1 MRATGYWAT
10 GAGCWGV
17 GRGLDTRC
25 VSSPRFGRL
34 LYCARGLCLASWST
48 KKPFFKAALGGYWE
62 DGGAAVL
69 LAAVGGPVGV
79 RGRHVLAPILPPPSS
94 KRCLRRR
101 GAAYDR
107 TTNSNLFIARPSPSS
122 FRFPLHPRSPISA
135 LCATP
140 SSKMHTANLE

>member
-1 MRATGYWAT
+1 MKATATGLLGLAVGEWVGAWT
-10 GAGCWGV
+10 LDAFRLHALAGCCIV
-17 GRGLDTRC
+17 HAA
-25 VSSPRFGRL
+25 
-34 LYCARGLCLASWST
+34 CASQAGAQRNLFLQSNA
-48 KKPFFKAALGGYWE
+48 GGYWE

-79 RGRHVLAPILPPPSS
+79 RGRHVLAPILPRPSS

-135 LCATP
+135 FCATP